1 MEEKHPKRKKDSAN
15 PYTLSIENGIKYI
28 SFEDS
33 EGYIQKIEISS
44 ALFSLFDEFE
54 LDDISYMNVVS
65 RHYEHSEL
73 TEQSL
78 NDRAFQLPEPME
90 DTVSRIIENRRLI
103 EAIRTLPAVQRRR
116 LVLYYFHDLTYEQI
130 AKIEHCTIMPVKR
143 SIDRA
148 IIKLRQILS

>member
-1 MEEKHPKRKKDSAN
+1 MFNFFKKKEENNNEKAQNQGFGLLKNALSKTAGSLIDSVVN
-15 PYTLSIENGIKYI
+15 VVTGDSIP
-28 SFEDS
+28 
-33 EGYIQKIEISS
+33 
-44 ALFSLFDEFE
+44 DEFE
-54 LDDISYMNVVS
+54 LDDVSYMNVVS
-65 RHYEHSEL
+65 RHHEHSEL

>member
-15 PYTLSIENGIKYI
+15 PYTLSIENGIKYV
-28 SFEDS
+28 SFEDR

-54 LDDISYMNVVS
+54 LVDVSYMNVVS
-65 RHYEHSEL
+65 RHHEHSEL

-103 EAIRTLPAVQRRR
+103 EAKVLRAGKNTNFSIGTLSTKRASLEMFLSENSTFFSGR
-116 LVLYYFHDLTYEQI
+116 DLRKNCKKE
-130 AKIEHCTIMPVKR
+130 V
-143 SIDRA
+143 
-148 IIKLRQILS
+148 IL

>member
-1 MEEKHPKRKKDSAN
+1 MDVKHPKRKRDSEN

-28 SFEDS
+28 TFEDS
-33 EGYIQKIEISS
+33 HGHIQTMEISP
-44 ALFSLFDEFE
+44 ALFALFDEFE

-65 RHYEHSEL
+65 RHHEHSEL

-78 NDRAFQLPEPME
+78 NDRAFQLPESME
-90 DTVSRIIENRRLI
+90 DTVFRKMENETLMQ
-103 EAIRTLPAVQRRR
+103 AIRTLPMVQRRR

>member
-1 MEEKHPKRKKDSAN
+1 MDEKHPKRKKDSSN

-28 SFEDS
+28 TFEDGH
-33 EGYIQKIEISS
+33 GYIRKMEINS
-44 ALFSLFDEFE
+44 ALFALFDEFE

-65 RHYEHSEL
+65 RHLEHSEL

-90 DTVSRIIENRRLI
+90 DTVFRKIENEKLMQ
-103 EAIRTLPAVQRRR
+103 AIRTLPIVQRRR
-116 LVLYYFHDLTYEQI
+116 LILYYFHDLTYEQI
-130 AKIEHCTIMPVKR
+130 ASAEGCTIMPIKR

-148 IIKLRQILS
+148 IVKLRQILS

>member
-1 MEEKHPKRKKDSAN
+1 MDEKHPTRKKDSLN
-15 PYTLSIENGIKYI
+15 QYTLSVENGIKYI
-28 SFEDS
+28 TFEDNQ
-33 EGYIQKIEISS
+33 GYIQKMEVDT
-44 ALFSLFDEFE
+44 ALFALFDEFE
-54 LDDISYMNVVS
+54 LDDVSYMNVVS
-65 RHYEHSEL
+65 RHHEHSEL

>member
-15 PYTLSIENGIKYI
+15 PYTLSIENGIKYV

-54 LDDISYMNVVS
+54 LDDVSYMNVVS
-65 RHYEHSEL
+65 RHHEHSEL

-78 NDRAFQLPEPME
+78 NDRAFQLPESME

-116 LVLYYFHDLTYEQI
+116 LRD
-130 AKIEHCTIMPVKR
+130 
-143 SIDRA
+143 S
-148 IIKLRQILS
+148 